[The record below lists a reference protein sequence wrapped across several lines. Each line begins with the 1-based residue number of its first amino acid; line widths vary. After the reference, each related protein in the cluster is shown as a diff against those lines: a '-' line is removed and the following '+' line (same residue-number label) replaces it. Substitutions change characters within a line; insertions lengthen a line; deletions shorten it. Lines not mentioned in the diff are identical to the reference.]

1 MMLQSVNPFNNEII
15 GEFEQ
20 IEVAD
25 IDNHLDQAQSGFII
39 WRQTSFEER
48 RNYLKKLAG
57 ILKKNKA
64 KYAEILCRETGK
76 VLKEANKEVDKSAMV
91 LEYFAERGEGY
102 LWDDIVEEESA
113 HERVIYEP
121 MGVVLGIMPWN
132 FPFWQFFRFAATTLM
147 AGNSIL
153 LKHSSNVPLSAE
165 AIAAVFDEAE
175 FPPGVFQ
182 NLITSS
188 SNMNHLIMD
197 HRIQAVSLTGSVA
210 AGAEVA
216 KYAGNNI
223 KKAVLELGGSDPFIV
238 MEDADITKAAKSGVK
253 GRMKNFGQ
261 SCDAAKRFILHK
273 DIADKFLSAFKEEM
287 ESLKFG
293 DPLNEDS
300 DYACLV
306 SKEQKAVLDKQVEE
320 TLQKGAKIYWK
331 GNQAPEEDAFFNPMI
346 LTNISNE
353 SPAYTEELF
362 GPVASVFVAE
372 DEREAILIA
381 NDTRFG
387 LGASIWS
394 NDTERALNLA
404 KEVEAGMVYINE
416 PVSSRPELPF
426 GGIKKSGLG
435 REMAKQGIREFT
447 NRKSVRY
454 K

>member
-1 MMLQSVNPFNNEII
+1 MLQSVNPFKNEVI

-20 IEVAD
+20 IKVAD
-25 IDNHLDQAQSGFII
+25 LDNNLDQAQSGFVI

-48 RNYLKKLAG
+48 SRYLKKLASV
-57 ILKKNKA
+57 LKKNKA

-76 VLKEANKEVDKSAMV
+76 VLKESNKEVDKSAMV

-113 HERVIYEP
+113 HERIIYEP
-121 MGVVLGIMPWN
+121 MGVILGIMPWN

-153 LKHSSNVPLSAE
+153 LKHSSNVPLCAE
-165 AIAAVFDEAE
+165 TIASVFNEAE

-188 SNMNHLIMD
+188 SNMSHLIMGN
-197 HRIQAVSLTGSVA
+197 RVQGVSLTGSQA

-223 KKAVLELGGSDPFIV
+223 KKVVLELGGSDAFIV
-238 MEDADITKAAKSGVK
+238 MEDADIQKAAKSGVK

-273 DIADKFLSAFKEEM
+273 DIADQFLPAYKKEM

-293 DPLNEDS
+293 DPFGEDS

-306 SKEQKAVLDKQVEE
+306 SKEQREVLDKQVEE
-320 TLQKGAKIYWK
+320 TLQQGAKIYWK
-331 GNQAPEEDAFFNPMI
+331 GSQAPEKDAFFNPMI
-346 LTNISNE
+346 ITNIPAE
-353 SPAYTEELF
+353 TPAYSDELF
-362 GPVASVFVAE
+362 GPVASVFVVK
-372 DEREAILIA
+372 DEREAIIIA
-381 NDTRFG
+381 NDTSFG

-394 NDTERALNLA
+394 NDIERALGMA
-404 KEVEAGMVYINE
+404 KKVEAGMVYLNE

-426 GGIKKSGLG
+426 GGVKKSGLG
-435 REMAKQGIREFT
+435 REMAMQGIREFT